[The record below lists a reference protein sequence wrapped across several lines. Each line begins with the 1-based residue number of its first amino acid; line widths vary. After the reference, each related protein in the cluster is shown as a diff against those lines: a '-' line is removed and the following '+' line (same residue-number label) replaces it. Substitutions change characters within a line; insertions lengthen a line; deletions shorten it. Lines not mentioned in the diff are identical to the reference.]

1 MAEWFEAGLANGQFD
16 VPNGRHIVLNEFPR
30 MMRLTRLQQ
39 SAGVD
44 ADSLREFLLGIN
56 PTVTM
61 SSSAPNVA
69 KQFGEAGERLPRLC
83 KLVVSCSPKRSLE
96 QWYVYTPAL
105 EDMRRG
111 LAGHRDVPQE
121 RLTQKLQRRSI
132 GAGNSPDASWV
143 ALALNLTRS
152 PFRSG

>member
-1 MAEWFEAGLANGQFD
+1 VQTQQIDRLDGSRSQEHLAEWFEAGLANGQFD

-30 MMRLTRLQQ
+30 MMKLTRLQQ

-44 ADSLREFLLGIN
+44 SDSLREFLLGIN

-105 EDMRRG
+105 EDMRQGWRG
-111 LAGHRDVPQE
+111 
-121 RLTQKLQRRSI
+121 TQ
-132 GAGNSPDASWV
+132 
-143 ALALNLTRS
+143 
-152 PFRSG
+152 PFRKSA